1 MRAFPNRSKRVGRG
15 ASGQGGTGVAVTSL
29 CAYDGPIYATDAYQ
43 VLVFTQRGKLVKQF
57 GRPGTGAE
65 EFDHPNGIAV
75 TPNLATVVSDSG
87 NARVIGATA
96 TGKPLWT
103 VGRERS
109 LGATRTGG
117 VFDIPRGLTYV
128 DSDSTLLVAD
138 SLKSQLVKLS
148 IGGKVLDSYGQRGSA
163 PGQFNF
169 PTDVASQGDRVVVAE
184 KGNDRV
190 QVVVLESK

>member
-1 MRAFPNRSKRVGRG
+1 MTVASMRPIPTKCSSSRYEASWSTSSVGPVP
-15 ASGQGGTGVAVTSL
+15 APESST
-29 CAYDGPIYATDAYQ
+29 I
-43 VLVFTQRGKLVKQF
+43 
-57 GRPGTGAE
+57 
-65 EFDHPNGIAV
+65 PNGIAV

-87 NARVIGATA
+87 NARVVGATA
-96 TGKPLWT
+96 TGKQLWT

-109 LGATRTGG
+109 LGATTTGG

-128 DSDSTLLVAD
+128 DADSTLVVAD

-148 IGGKVLDSYGQRGSA
+148 VAGKVLETYGLRGSA

-169 PTDVASQGDRVVVAE
+169 PTDVASQGDRLVVAE